1 MSKIR
6 LYKYV
11 TPPKEAEGA
20 EMTLKGG
27 KSLRTT
33 GFIPT
38 VKAVNSLG
46 ATVNSIGIALLKGQA
61 AQQKLMDEQRRA
73 AALQMDRQREAAI
86 EAKEDTGNAAIS
98 ATKSAGLGFM
108 DYLMKFLKN
117 LLIFGA
123 LDFLSKKEN
132 REKIV
137 AAFKAISSF
146 FKWVGDTVKWWG
158 EQYNL
163 LFGEDSDGWT
173 RFKAAAKMIGAGVAV
188 LAGLAFL
195 KNPIGTVKAFA
206 SIISTVGKGI
216 LNLGKFL
223 GGNALGQ
230 MALAGAQGVAAFN
243 DVANN
248 YEGVEEDRMAA
259 ARGAGIGAAGGGM
272 ALGMIGNQIA
282 GPIGGLLGNAV
293 GGLLGK
299 EAGKFLGPMVGNF
312 FNTIKGMFDTLMEA
326 VDRFFKPLREAI
338 SELFEA
344 MGPVFQMIVDAIK
357 PHMPK
362 LMEFAEFMGEV
373 VFMPIIK
380 LIEGIT
386 FFLKLIPGVKE
397 RMDKAM
403 KDSGQDPDN
412 VQPDEMSRGGL
423 VQPRTAVLPEF
434 SKGGWISGPQSGYP
448 VSMDG
453 GKSVSFIGHGTEY
466 VAQRSAGGFVVP
478 FDTPHTR
485 RDPNLTSRRIKQ
497 ATAAGYKVPG
507 HSMGGM
513 VKMDFGSKK
522 SLTSPLPTAMPSAK
536 VGPYKGYSFGGFL
549 NKIASTAATAT
560 LPPQAQVAM
569 NFLKPHINKA
579 TESVGNVVSNIADIM
594 PPQLKERTGQVI
606 QKTVQTIKSIA
617 TQVETNDL
625 NQNVATMVADAI
637 VLPTETSIADGGG
650 GGQPVVTESKPN
662 PATDFLVSRFGRSA
676 EAGSSL
682 SNLF

>member
-137 AAFKAISSF
+137 AAFKMISSF

-158 EQYNL
+158 EKYEE

-173 RFKAAAKMIGAGVAV
+173 RFKAAAQMIGAGVAV
-188 LAGLAFL
+188 LAGISFL

-299 EAGKFLGPMVGNF
+299 EAGKFLGPIVGNF
-312 FNTIKGMFDTLMEA
+312 FNTIKKGFDVLMEA
-326 VDRFFKPLREAI
+326 MDRFFKPLRDSI
-338 SELFEA
+338 TELFKA
-344 MGPVFQMIVDAIK
+344 MGPPLQMIVDAIK
-357 PHMPK
+357 PHLPK
-362 LMEFAEFMGEV
+362 LMSFAELMGKV
-373 VFMPIIK
+373 VFFPLIK
-380 LIEGIT
+380 MLEGVT
-386 FFLKLIPGVKE
+386 FFLKMIPGVKE
-397 RMDKAM
+397 RMDTAM
-403 KDSGQDPDN
+403 KN
-412 VQPDEMSRGGL
+412 TNTENTNQPQELSTGGKI
-423 VQPRTAVLPEF
+423 QPKTAVLPEF
-434 SKGGWISGPQSGYP
+434 SKGGWITGPQEGYP

-485 RDPNLTSRRIKQ
+485 KNPNLTSQRIRQ

-507 HSMGGM
+507 HSDGGTINHNYTNIQPT
-513 VKMDFGSKK
+513 VS
-522 SLTSPLPTAMPSAK
+522 TNLPPANYGK
-536 VGPYKGYSFGGFL
+536 YKGYSFGGFL
-549 NKIASTAATAT
+549 NRVASTAATAT

-569 NFLKPHINKA
+569 NFIKPHLNRA
-579 TESVGNVVSNIADIM
+579 TEAAGGIVRHIAEVM
-594 PPQLKERTGQVI
+594 PPELKERTGKI
-606 QKTVQTIKSIA
+606 INKTVQSIKTIA
-617 TQVETNDL
+617 TQVQTDDVNASI
-625 NQNVATMVADAI
+625 ATMVADAI
-637 VLPTETSIADGGG
+637 VLPTEKNNVQGANGEAIVQD
-650 GGQPVVTESKPN
+650 SKPN
-662 PATDFLVSRFGRSA
+662 PATDFLTSRFGRSA
-676 EAGSSL
+676 EATSVL